1 MHNLNKAVIVSARL
15 GSTRLPGKAL
25 KSLQGIEMIRFLF
38 QRLKTSK
45 FLDTFIF
52 ATTLSAEDKI
62 LTEIAI
68 DEGFKVFSEV
78 PGRVSLPN
86 GSVQQRCLCNGFLGL
101 SHLFQNALP
110 TAVGLGAMLGQVFF
124 PVCKGASLASENG
137 QLWVHIFPANLE
149 GLKENVI
156 VGRLV
161 PAGTGLTKMGWDK
174 EAQKEDKLRLEELKK
189 EEQESAAAA
198 E

>member
-68 DEGFKVFSEV
+68 DEGFKVF
-78 PGRVSLPN
+78 RFN
-86 GSVQQRCLCNGFLGL
+86 R
-101 SHLFQNALP
+101 
-110 TAVGLGAMLGQVFF
+110 
-124 PVCKGASLASENG
+124 
-137 QLWVHIFPANLE
+137 
-149 GLKENVI
+149 
-156 VGRLV
+156 
-161 PAGTGLTKMGWDK
+161 
-174 EAQKEDKLRLEELKK
+174 
-189 EEQESAAAA
+189 
-198 E
+198 